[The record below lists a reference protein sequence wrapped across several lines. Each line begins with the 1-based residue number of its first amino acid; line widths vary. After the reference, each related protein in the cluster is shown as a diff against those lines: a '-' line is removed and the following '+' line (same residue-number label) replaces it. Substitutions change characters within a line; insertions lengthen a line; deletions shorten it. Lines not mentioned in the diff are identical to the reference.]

1 MCNIFVPHNL
11 KYKSIKSSN
20 YEIVTMSPKKENSID
35 MIHICFFPDHVFWVK
50 VRAKNERGQNYLR
63 YYRAPAFYKEVWTD
77 SGQTHKSFIFLKCC

>member
-1 MCNIFVPHNL
+1 
-11 KYKSIKSSN
+11 
-20 YEIVTMSPKKENSID
+20 MSPKKENSID